1 MNEQSL
7 AMEIIAE
14 QKRTIEEQINFYE
27 NMRQELL
34 TNAAKMEAKA
44 ESLRAYINGDEQD
57 DVESKG
63 LDRIIISEFSTDIVT
78 NVIESVEDTYSDMLK
93 SLVPKEKLDELDE
106 AIAEYVIETCSAV
119 FRQGFIRGI
128 AAAKGG
134 VV

>member
-7 AMEIIAE
+7 AIEIIAE
-14 QKRTIEEQINFYE
+14 QQKTIEEQINFYE

-34 TNAAKMEAKA
+34 ASAAKMEAKA

-63 LDRIIISEFSTDIVT
+63 LDCIIISEFSTDIVT
-78 NVIESVEDTYSDMLK
+78 NVIESVEDTYSDMLE
-93 SLVPKEKLDELDE
+93 SLVAKEEFDKLDE
-106 AIAEYVIETCSAV
+106 AISIYVVEVSSAV